1 MAYASAPNV
10 EQRAALKRACTTI
23 IPGHPNSAPGAE
35 LIAVGEWC
43 RVHGYDADVYG
54 SGRLIN
60 DFEAKVATLL
70 GKPAAV
76 FMPSGT
82 MAQQIAVRIWA
93 ERDKVAAFGMHPTCH
108 LELHEQQG
116 YAFLHQL
123 KAVHLGA
130 RNVLIAAADIVGLAQ
145 NISALVVELPARE
158 IGGQLPTWNELEAIK
173 QVCRQRNIKLCL
185 DGARL
190 WESRAFYGDKTYA
203 DICAG
208 FDSVYV
214 SFYKGIGGMA
224 GAMLLG
230 DTNFIAEAR
239 IWQRRHGGNLV
250 QMLPF
255 VASAAMRFDERIA
268 RMPAYFARAQ
278 AVSKALAEAAAN
290 DASSV
295 AQLVVNPNPPQA
307 NMLHLHF
314 PVTVAA
320 LEYARDRIAAD
331 EKCWLGAP
339 RAVELPGRSA
349 IEIYIGENLM
359 GLGDDYVA
367 AQYAKLL
374 DVARTAPSVV

>member
-1 MAYASAPNV
+1 MAYASATNV

-23 IPGHPNSAPGAE
+23 IPGHPNGAPGAE

-43 RVHGYDADVYG
+43 RAHGYDADVYG
-54 SGRLIN
+54 SGKLIN
-60 DFEAKVATLL
+60 DFEVRIAALL

-130 RNVLIAAADIVGLAQ
+130 RNAPIAAADIVGLAP

-158 IGGQLPTWNELEAIK
+158 IGGQLPSWDELEAIK
-173 QVCRQRNIKLCL
+173 RVCRQRNIKLCL

-190 WESRAFYGDKTYA
+190 WESRAFYGDKNYA

-214 SFYKGIGGMA
+214 SFYKGIGGIA

-230 DTNFIAEAR
+230 DTDFIAEAR

-255 VASAAMRFDERIA
+255 VASAAMRFDDRIA
-268 RMPAYFARAQ
+268 RMPAYFERAQ
-278 AVSKALAEAAAN
+278 ALAQAL
-290 DASSV
+290 SSV
-295 AQLVVNPNPPQA
+295 DRVVVYPNPPQA

-320 LEYARDRIAAD
+320 LEAARDRIAAD

-339 RAVELPGRSA
+339 RAVELPGGSA
-349 IEIYIGENLM
+349 IEIYVGENLM

-374 DVARTAPSVV
+374 DVARTAPSVA

>member
-1 MAYASAPNV
+1 MAYAPAPG
-10 EQRAALKRACTTI
+10 AALRRNCTTV
-23 IPGHPNSAPGAE
+23 IPGHPSASPGVE

-43 RVHGYDADVYG
+43 RAQGYDADVYG

-60 DFEAKVATLL
+60 EFEQKIASLL

-82 MAQQIAVRIWA
+82 MAQQIALRIWS
-93 ERDKVAAFGMHPTCH
+93 ERAKTPVFGMHPTCH

-123 KAVHLGA
+123 KGVQIGPRSAPLAGRH
-130 RNVLIAAADIVGLAQ
+130 IVELAQ
-145 NISALVVELPARE
+145 TISALIVELPARE
-158 IGGQLPTWNELEAIK
+158 IGGQLPVWDELESIK
-173 QVCRQRNIKLCL
+173 QACRERGIKLCL

-190 WESRAFYGDKTYA
+190 WESRAFYENRSYA
-203 DICAG
+203 EICAG

-224 GAMLLG
+224 GAILLG
-230 DTNFIAEAR
+230 DAGFIAEAR

-255 VASAAMRFDERIA
+255 VASAAMRFDERLA
-268 RMPAYFARAQ
+268 RMPAYFGRAQ
-278 AVSKALAEAAAN
+278 AFAKAMTGMEQ
-290 DASSV
+290 V
-295 AQLVVNPNPPQA
+295 GVNPDVPQA

-314 PVTVAA
+314 PVAVAA
-320 LEYARDRIAAD
+320 LEAARDHIAAE

-339 RAVELPGRSA
+339 RATDLPGWSA
-349 IEIYIGENLM
+349 LEIYVGENLM
-359 GLGDDYVA
+359 ALSDDYVV

-374 DVARTAPSVV
+374 ALARDASIKV

>member
-1 MAYASAPNV
+1 MAYVQPPSA

-23 IPGHPNSAPGAE
+23 IPGHSNAVPGAE

-43 RVHGYDADVYG
+43 RIHGYDADVYG
-54 SGRLIN
+54 SGKFIN
-60 DFEAKVATLL
+60 EFEARIAALL
-70 GKPAAV
+70 GKPAAA

-82 MAQQIAVRIWA
+82 MAQQIAVRVWA
-93 ERDKVAAFGMHPTCH
+93 DRTKTPVFGMHPTCH

-123 KAVHLGA
+123 KAVHIGP
-130 RNVLIAAADIVGLAQ
+130 RNSPITAKHIAELTQ
-145 NISALVVELPARE
+145 PISAVIVELPARE
-158 IGGQLPTWNELEAIK
+158 IGGQLPTWAELEAIK
-173 QVCRQRNIKLCL
+173 QVTREREIKLCL

-190 WESRAFYGDKTYA
+190 WESRAFYKNCSYA

-230 DTNFIAEAR
+230 DTGFIAEAR
-239 IWQRRHGGNLV
+239 VWQRRHGGNLV

-268 RMPAYFARAQ
+268 HMPAWFERAKTFAKTMA
-278 AVSKALAEAAAN
+278 AV
-290 DASSV
+290 D
-295 AQLVVNPNPPQA
+295 QLLVNPNPPQA

-314 PVTVAA
+314 PVATTA
-320 LEYARDRIAAD
+320 LEFARDKIAA
-331 EKCWLGAP
+331 EEQCWLGAP
-339 RAVELPGRSA
+339 RASDLPNWSA
-349 IEIYIGENLM
+349 MEIYVGENLM
-359 GLGDDYVA
+359 GLSDDYVA

-374 DVARTAPSVV
+374 AMARTAPAPAQ

>member
-1 MAYASAPNV
+1 MAYALAPNL
-10 EQRAALKRACTTI
+10 EQRATLKRACTTI
-23 IPGHPNSAPGAE
+23 IPGHPVAGPGAE
-35 LIAVGEWC
+35 LVAVGEWC
-43 RVHGYDADVYG
+43 RSHGYDADVYG
-54 SGRLIN
+54 SGKLIN
-60 DFEAKVATLL
+60 DFEAKVAALL
-70 GKPAAV
+70 GKPAAA

-82 MAQQIAVRIWA
+82 MAQQIAVRVWA
-93 ERDKVAAFGMHPTCH
+93 EREKVAAFGMHPTCH
-108 LELHEQQG
+108 LELHEQHG

-130 RNVLIAAADIVGLAQ
+130 PNAPIAAADIAGLAQ
-145 NISALVVELPARE
+145 NISSLVVELPARE
-158 IGGQLPTWNELEAIK
+158 IGGQLPTWNELEGIK
-173 QVCRQRNIKLCL
+173 NVCRQRNIKLSL

-190 WESRAFYGDKTYA
+190 WESRAFYGDKSYA

-208 FDSVYV
+208 FDSVYA

-230 DTNFIAEAR
+230 DTDFIAEAR

-268 RMPAYFARAQ
+268 RMPAYFARTQ
-278 AVSKALAEAAAN
+278 AVAKELAKVAAN
-290 DASSV
+290 DASNVS
-295 AQLVVNPNPPQA
+295 QLVVNPNPPQA

-314 PVTVAA
+314 PVPVAA
-320 LEYARDRIAAD
+320 LDSARDRIADD

-339 RAVELPGRSA
+339 RAVELPDWSA
-349 IEIYIGENLM
+349 IEIYVGENLM
-359 GLGDDYVA
+359 ALGDDYVA

-374 DVARTAPSVV
+374 AVARSAPSAT